1 MYSFFDSW
9 VRSLSLLLFLPCL
22 LRKNKKVKE
31 EDEVKKMEEPE
42 TNENG
47 KTRHKMK
54 LEKVRNTEESKKRD
68 KQTRKK

>member
-1 MYSFFDSW
+1 
-9 VRSLSLLLFLPCL
+9 
-22 LRKNKKVKE
+22 
-31 EDEVKKMEEPE
+31 MEEPE